1 MGIGVVDDHD
11 VEGLVAREV
20 EDVATLEAQTPRID
34 IRETGACAGKH
45 LLREVEGDDRLR
57 LANLAAER
65 FGDVPIGR
73 LLQLASEVIY
83 RSRLAKGGI
92 YAR

>member
-1 MGIGVVDDHD
+1 MNVCGIEVTMRERQVMTMMSR
-11 VEGLVAREV
+11 ELENPMRARSTV
-20 EDVATLEAQTPRID
+20 
-34 IRETGACAGKH
+34 GKCEH
-45 LLREVEGDDRLR
+45 
-57 LANLAAER
+57 LANVAADH

-83 RSRLAKGGI
+83 RQRLANGGI

>member
-1 MGIGVVDDHD
+1 MNVCGIEVTMRERQVMTMMSRELENPMRARSTMGKC
-11 VEGLVAREV
+11 EY
-20 EDVATLEAQTPRID
+20 
-34 IRETGACAGKH
+34 
-45 LLREVEGDDRLR
+45 
-57 LANLAAER
+57 LANLAADY

-83 RSRLAKGGI
+83 RQRLANGGI